1 MTFIVSNK
9 EHQEHIKELALPVF
23 AAVEKLLCVINAN
36 KDHSTYTNVQKAALD
51 LNKTIFVFQGYGP
64 TWDVE
69 SISKALHK
77 LIQSVPRISRNYI
90 PYQELENYLNTLSRP
105 IARMNTTISFL
116 DKIKQKFGFGKN
128 PR

>member
-36 KDHSTYTNVQKAALD
+36 KDHSTYANVQKAALD
-51 LNKTIFVFQGYGP
+51 LNKTIFVFKRDRP

>member
-36 KDHSTYTNVQKAALD
+36 KDHSTYANVQKATLD

-64 TWDVE
+64 TWELE

-90 PYQELENYLNTLSRP
+90 PYQELENYLNTLDSP
-105 IARMNTTISFL
+105 IARMNTTIGFL
-116 DKIKQKFGFGKN
+116 DKIKQKFGFGKD

>member
-9 EHQEHIKELALPVF
+9 KQQEHIKELAMPVF

-36 KDHSTYTNVQKAALD
+36 KDHSTYTNIQKATLD
-51 LNKTIFVFQGYGP
+51 LNKTIFVFHGEMP
-64 TWDVE
+64 TWKLDD
-69 SISKALHK
+69 IKRALHK

-90 PYQELENYLNTLSRP
+90 PYQELESYLDTLDGP

-128 PR
+128 SR

>member
-1 MTFIVSNK
+1 MTVIISNK
-9 EHQEHIKELALPVF
+9 QQQEHIKELALPVF

-36 KDHSTYTNVQKAALD
+36 KDHSTYTNVQKATLD
-51 LNKTIFVFQGYGP
+51 LNKTIFVFQGDRP

-90 PYQELENYLNTLSRP
+90 PYQELENYLNMLSRP

>member
-23 AAVEKLLCVINAN
+23 EAVEKLLCVINAN
-36 KDHSTYTNVQKAALD
+36 KDHSTYANVQKATLD

-77 LIQSVPRISRNYI
+77 LIQSVTRISRNYI
-90 PYQELENYLNTLSRP
+90 PYQELENYLNMLSRP

-116 DKIKQKFGFGKN
+116 DKIKQKFGFGKD

>member
-36 KDHSTYTNVQKAALD
+36 KDHSTYANVQKATLD
-51 LNKTIFVFQGYGP
+51 LNKTIFVFQGHGP

-90 PYQELENYLNTLSRP
+90 PYQELENYLNMLSRP